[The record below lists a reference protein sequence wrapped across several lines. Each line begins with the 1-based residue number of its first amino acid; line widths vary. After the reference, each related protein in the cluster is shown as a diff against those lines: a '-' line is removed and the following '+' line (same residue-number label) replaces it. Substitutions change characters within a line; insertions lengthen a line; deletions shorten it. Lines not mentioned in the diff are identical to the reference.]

1 MGPGFQRTV
10 RVYAPFFPSRER
22 ERPVLNPALA
32 LRARISGA
40 ALRTVI
46 SDDLWD
52 RVPGPSEPSG

>member
-1 MGPGFQRTV
+1 M

-32 LRARISGA
+32 LGARISGA

-46 SDDLWD
+46 DNCPWTIIAAGLA
-52 RVPGPSEPSG
+52 GH